1 MAMVQRYLW
10 GEVAPLSTLQSTP
23 VPPAGPLQ
31 VRPPHQ
37 ILKVT
42 SEAKARRGGKHRFE
56 DALGF
61 SL

>member
-1 MAMVQRYLW
+1 MAMVQRFLW
-10 GEVAPLSTLQSTP
+10 GEVVPLSTLQSTP
-23 VPPAGPLQ
+23 VPPAGPLR

-37 ILKVT
+37 IWKVS
-42 SEAKARRGGKHRFE
+42 SEAKARRGGKQCFE